1 MLKHLT
7 MDVTMTA
14 IAPESTML
22 SRYGD
27 EERMRALYEVNSSS
41 LLRTMLGWTRGDRQA
56 AEDLVQE
63 TMLRAWLHLDTLHD
77 DPQTLRP
84 WLLTVARRLAI
95 DSLRARA
102 SRPAEVE
109 DEDES
114 LTQIA
119 GVAEPFEQV
128 LDREVLRVALHGLS
142 AIHRT
147 VLVQVYFLN
156 QSIRQTAHILGVP
169 EGTVKSRT
177 HNALR
182 ALREQLGDLHR

>member
-1 MLKHLT
+1 
-7 MDVTMTA
+7 
-14 IAPESTML
+14 
-22 SRYGD
+22 
-27 EERMRALYEVNSSS
+27 MRALYEVNSSS

-63 TMLRAWLHLDTLHD
+63 TMLRAWQHLDNLHD
-77 DPQTLRP
+77 DPHTLRP

-102 SRPAEVE
+102 SRPTEVE

-119 GVAEPFEQV
+119 VPEEPFDQI
-128 LDREVLRVALHGLS
+128 LDREILRVALHGLS
-142 AIHRT
+142 ASHRT

-156 QSIRQTAHILGVP
+156 QSIRQTAHVLGIP

-177 HNALR
+177 HNALT
-182 ALREQLGDLHR
+182 ALREQLGDRHNC